1 MSSQDAPALVPS
13 TCDLVASHSK
23 RDIADVLSDGSWDGE
38 IRSPQWALGAIPRLP
53 MRGKFRVKKSW
64 CSNRNR
70 GRDIGRYYVA
80 GFKDGG
86 RDHEPR
92 KAGGL

>member
-1 MSSQDAPALVPS
+1 MVSCGPF
-13 TCDLVASHSK
+13 
-23 RDIADVLSDGSWDGE
+23 RDHLTVLGVCTFDGSWDGE

-70 GRDIGRYYVA
+70 GRDIGRYYAA